1 MERFERMVKDMTDLN
16 LCGLFETG
24 EQLLAYLR
32 ENSLDAVFLDIEMPG
47 VNGLQLLEQIQNLNE
62 NIEIIFVT
70 AFNQYAVEAF
80 ELQAMDYIM
89 KPLTEERLGK
99 TIRRLLKTN
108 KMATHPGKPFIQC
121 FGDFEVFL
129 NGEALTW
136 KNSKAKEVL
145 AFLVHKN
152 GVPVNWEKITAAVWP
167 DFNTEKAQTNFHAT
181 TYLLR
186 KRLAEAGLSQ
196 ILESVRGNYRIVTDK
211 VDCDVYQ
218 LEEMI
223 KKKQLEGKESFH
235 FLEQLVQKGYMEASG
250 YDWAYPRAAELD
262 ELCQR
267 MMAGMKTL
275 CRDPRKHHNGDHV
288 LWLFLCGRLLCR
300 HPSHYHQQM

>member
-1 MERFERMVKDMTDLN
+1 MRIAAVDDEIHVLERFERMVSDIPELK

-24 EQLLAYLR
+24 AQLLAYLK
-32 ENSLDAVFLDIEMPG
+32 ENPLDAVFLDIEMPG
-47 VNGLQLLEQIQNLNE
+47 INGLQLSEQIQDLHQ

-80 ELQAMDYIM
+80 EVQAMDYII
-89 KPLTEERLGK
+89 KPMTEERLNK

-108 KMATHPGKPFIQC
+108 KTVTPLGKPFIQC
-121 FGDFEVFL
+121 LGGFEVFL

-152 GVPVNWEKITAAVWP
+152 GVPVNWEKIVDAVWP
-167 DFNTEKAQTNFHAT
+167 DFNSEKAQTNFHAT

-186 KRLAEAGLSQ
+186 KRLAEAGLPQ
-196 ILESVRGNYRIVTDK
+196 ILESVRGNYRIATGK

-218 LEEMI
+218 LEEMLKKNQI
-223 KKKQLEGKESFH
+223 KRKEDFQLI
-235 FLEQLVQKGYMEASG
+235 EQLMQKGYMEASG
-250 YDWAYPRAAELD
+250 YGWAHTKTGEL
-262 ELCQR
+262 E
-267 MMAGMKTL
+267 TL
-275 CRDPRKHHNGDHV
+275 YRRVIN
-288 LWLFLCGRLLCR
+288 RLKK
-300 HPSHYHQQM
+300 QK

>member
-1 MERFERMVKDMTDLN
+1 MRIAAVDDEIHVLERFERMASSWTELD

-24 EQLLAYLR
+24 EQLLNYLKDNR
-32 ENSLDAVFLDIEMPG
+32 LDAVFLDIEMPG
-47 VNGLQLLEQIQNLNE
+47 VNGLQLSEQIQNLNE

-99 TIRRLLKTN
+99 TIRRLLKTDRISTYTE
-108 KMATHPGKPFIQC
+108 KLFIQC
-121 FGDFEVFL
+121 FGEFDIYL

-136 KNSKAKEVL
+136 KNSKAKEVF

-152 GVPVNWEKITAAVWP
+152 GVPVNWEKIAAAVWP
-167 DFNTEKAQTNFHAT
+167 DYNSEKAQTNFHAT

-186 KRLAEAGLSQ
+186 KRLAEAGLSG
-196 ILESVRGNYRIVTDK
+196 ILDSVRGNYRILKDK

-218 LEEMI
+218 LEEMLKKNII
-223 KKKQLEGKESFH
+223 KSKEDLRLLEG
-235 FLEQLVQKGYMEASG
+235 LTQKGYMEGNG

-262 ELCQR
+262 EMCQR
-267 MMAGMKTL
+267 VKTSM
-275 CRDPRKHHNGDHV
+275 RKIKK
-288 LWLFLCGRLLCR
+288 
-300 HPSHYHQQM
+300 